1 MEGKNVYELPSLSS
15 KDEETHLYESMN
27 PQHGNTQEELQ
38 AAMSKKLSKRSA
50 CSPPFIILTV
60 LLCLVMI
67 LLMTITCLILAHMFV
82 IEECRSCSSSVCVS
96 STAKTGLF
104 NFTEWADDVV
114 SKVSNNVSQSFSK
127 CNIWADDVVS
137 KVSNNVSQSFSKCNI
152 WADMVNN
159 CTNGTHS
166 IKGD

>member
-1 MEGKNVYELPSLSS
+1 MAIHKKSY
-15 KDEETHLYESMN
+15 K
-27 PQHGNTQEELQ
+27 QQCQ
-38 AAMSKKLSKRSA
+38 KKLSKWSA

-60 LLCLVMI
+60 LLCLI
-67 LLMTITCLILAHMFV
+67 LTHMFV
-82 IEECRSCSSSVCVS
+82 IEECRSCSSSICVS
-96 STAKTGLF
+96 STAKTGLS

-127 CNIWADDVVS
+127 CNV
-137 KVSNNVSQSFSKCNI
+137 

-166 IKGD
+166 INERVIESVSKYFPATSRLF